1 MSRDRSLITRWP
13 LVALLL
19 LSLLM
24 LPLLDGCRS
33 SGQATPTAT
42 KTPKTTATAEAATAT
57 PRPPTATPTPAV
69 TPTPRPSAT
78 PTPVPPTATPTPTPD
93 LYARPEDVNP
103 LTGLVVD
110 DPAKLQRRPLF
121 VLINNDPPA
130 RTVHYGFGEAELVY
144 EFIMEGRAVT
154 RFTAVFLAGESEQI
168 GPVRS
173 ARLINFYLTPQYG
186 GALVASGAG
195 QDVRWWLKHKMAAP
209 YLDIDLDDPG
219 NNVYSYSLGTDYRT
233 RMQTSTDRLRRWLTD
248 WDVES
253 APKLPGFLFSDTTPS
268 GASGQSVTIDFP
280 ATVAWTYDTA
290 SGRYLRS
297 MDGVPHLDA
306 ATDQQLSATNVII
319 QTMTHEP
326 TDYVEDSLGT
336 TSIRIISVGE
346 GSVTILRDGVSIT
359 GTWRAGDSATP
370 QFFDAGGNPI
380 RLKPGNAWIEV
391 VEATVAVGVE

>member
-144 EFIMEGRAVT
+144 EFIMEGRAV
-154 RFTAVFLAGESEQI
+154 
-168 GPVRS
+168 
-173 ARLINFYLTPQYG
+173 
-186 GALVASGAG
+186 
-195 QDVRWWLKHKMAAP
+195 
-209 YLDIDLDDPG
+209 
-219 NNVYSYSLGTDYRT
+219 
-233 RMQTSTDRLRRWLTD
+233 
-248 WDVES
+248 
-253 APKLPGFLFSDTTPS
+253 
-268 GASGQSVTIDFP
+268 
-280 ATVAWTYDTA
+280 
-290 SGRYLRS
+290 
-297 MDGVPHLDA
+297 
-306 ATDQQLSATNVII
+306 
-319 QTMTHEP
+319 
-326 TDYVEDSLGT
+326 
-336 TSIRIISVGE
+336 
-346 GSVTILRDGVSIT
+346 
-359 GTWRAGDSATP
+359 
-370 QFFDAGGNPI
+370 
-380 RLKPGNAWIEV
+380 
-391 VEATVAVGVE
+391 